1 MNTSTFDF
9 ESFTKQAAERLK
21 AGDSFFGRD
30 GVRTPLRKE
39 FVEEA
44 LDGELDAH
52 LESESEQSTQSNQR
66 NGRKI
71 KSVNT
76 GMGKLPRGTTRP
88 RRHVP
93 TADFAQA

>member
-30 GVRTPLRKE
+30 GVLTPLRKE

-44 LDGELDAH
+44 LDGNPVPIENRKATSLHSQTGAMDA
-52 LESESEQSTQSNQR
+52 
-66 NGRKI
+66 K
-71 KSVNT
+71 
-76 GMGKLPRGTTRP
+76 PR
-88 RRHVP
+88 
-93 TADFAQA
+93 A